1 MKDLVDHCMSQATMV
16 DRVKAKAE
24 ATEAELGGLKAQKVV
39 QENKLDLTK
48 KLLEEV
54 EAQTEVLK
62 KVLKDNKD
70 EISKSKKQLRRA
82 KEDAIKEYRNSD
94 TLLAELGSSF
104 ANDFDDCLRQV
115 KASFLDLALSHITID
130 AEGQTPAHPND
141 SKGTDKLFADDTN
154 PDP

>member
-1 MKDLVDHCMSQATMV
+1 MV

-24 ATEAELGGLKAQKVV
+24 ATEAELEGLKAWKVV

-70 EISKSKKQLRRA
+70 EISKSKK
-82 KEDAIKEYRNSD
+82 
-94 TLLAELGSSF
+94 
-104 ANDFDDCLRQV
+104 
-115 KASFLDLALSHITID
+115 
-130 AEGQTPAHPND
+130 
-141 SKGTDKLFADDTN
+141 
-154 PDP
+154 

>member
-1 MKDLVDHCMSQATMV
+1 MV

-24 ATEAELGGLKAQKVV
+24 ATEVELGGLKAWKVV

-70 EISKSKKQLRRA
+70 EISKSKK
-82 KEDAIKEYRNSD
+82 
-94 TLLAELGSSF
+94 
-104 ANDFDDCLRQV
+104 
-115 KASFLDLALSHITID
+115 
-130 AEGQTPAHPND
+130 
-141 SKGTDKLFADDTN
+141 
-154 PDP
+154 